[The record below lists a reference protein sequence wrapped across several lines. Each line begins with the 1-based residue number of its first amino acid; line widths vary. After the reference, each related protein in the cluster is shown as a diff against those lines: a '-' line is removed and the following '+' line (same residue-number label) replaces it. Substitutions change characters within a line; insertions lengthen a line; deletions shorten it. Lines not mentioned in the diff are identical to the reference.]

1 MADPE
6 TGRLLW
12 RCRRGMKE
20 LDLVLTRYLA
30 QRWPDAGSD
39 ERARFEQIL
48 ELPDP
53 LLAGYLMGREQ
64 APDPAMQQLVEHLRC
79 GIAAPVAPA
88 PAAPASRI
96 REH

>member
-1 MADPE
+1 MADPD

-30 QRWPDAGSD
+30 ERWPEAGSA
-39 ERARFEQIL
+39 ERAVFEQIL

-64 APDPAMQQLVEHLRC
+64 APDPGMQQVVEQLRR
-79 GIAAPVAPA
+79 GIAAPVAATPSA
-88 PAAPASRI
+88 AAPGQRGP
-96 REH
+96 

>member
-30 QRWPDAGSD
+30 EQWPAAGRD
-39 ERARFEQIL
+39 ERAVFEQIL
-48 ELPDP
+48 GLPDP

-64 APDPAMQQLVEHLRC
+64 APDPAMQQMVEQLRR
-79 GIAAPVAPA
+79 GIATPVAAAA
-88 PAAPASRI
+88 PAAAPGSRGN
-96 REH
+96 